1 MKKKFGF
8 ALDEENSIPD
18 ITFQQKESFIKGIT
32 DHSINSY
39 QTKNLDPKAKPT
51 YGINVR
57 LNEYQLELIRRA
69 CEKEERSQQQV
80 IKRILIPALE
90 NLFNSV

>member
-18 ITFQQKESFIKGIT
+18 ITSQQRESFVKGIT
-32 DHSINSY
+32 DRSISSHH
-39 QTKNLDPKAKPT
+39 TRNLDPKAKPT
-51 YGINVR
+51 YGINIR

-90 NLFNSV
+90 EFI